1 MRFAQIVD
9 SLVRTYGSDQNLAD
23 ALALSRTAVREWRS
37 DRAIPYVDTLLHI
50 ADTCGLD
57 RASVLNAA
65 GKPPLEELRALLASA
80 PEDTLAI
87 RLKRY
92 RDDNGFDT
100 EEAAASIGIDR
111 WRFSRYANGSLA
123 IQSLV
128 TAEQLGCAVGLGV
141 VETLLASGVS
151 AEHKLVVDA
160 VEQTSGF
167 AGWLRGHAQ
176 AKGYRTFESSHV
188 RLLAAT
194 LQITEGKTNAMLK
207 SRRLPDAIDAQR
219 IAKFA
224 GVPVDE
230 VLVAGGW
237 DQDLATKVA
246 DGLDAASGIRR
257 EYETL
262 PNLLRAYRVVMD
274 LSADGL
280 AAKLGVDST
289 AVSRW
294 ETGSRTPDVMYL
306 VAVAEVTNAP
316 LGRLFR
322 AAQFAA

>member
-1 MRFAQIVD
+1 LFP
-9 SLVRTYGSDQNLAD
+9 T
-23 ALALSRTAVREWRS
+23 LALSRTSVREWRN
-37 DRAIPYVDTLLHI
+37 DRAIPYVDTLVHI

-57 RASVLNAA
+57 RASVFKAA
-65 GKPPLEELRALLASA
+65 GKPPLEELRALLATA

-92 RDDNGFDT
+92 RADSGFDT
-100 EEAAASIGIDR
+100 GEAAASLGLDR
-111 WRFSRYANGSLA
+111 WRFSRYANGSAA
-123 IQSLV
+123 IQSLA
-128 TAEQLGCAVGLGV
+128 TAELLGCAVGMGV

-176 AKGYRTFESSHV
+176 AKGYRTFETGHV
-188 RLLAAT
+188 RLLAGT
-194 LQITEGKTNAMLK
+194 LRISEGKTIAMLK
-207 SRRLPDAIDAQR
+207 SRRLPDVIDAQR
-219 IAKFA
+219 IAEFT
-224 GVPVDE
+224 GLPVNE

-237 DQDLATKVA
+237 DQDLATKVEN
-246 DGLDAASGIRR
+246 GLDAADGIRR

-274 LSADGL
+274 LSLDGL
-280 AAKLGVDST
+280 ATMLGVDHSV
-289 AVSRW
+289 VSRW
-294 ETGSRTPDVMYL
+294 ETGNRTPDVTHI
-306 VAVAEVTNAP
+306 VAIADVTNAP